1 MQWQAL
7 TVTPE
12 DVQQKVA
19 AKAQEIGLARWE
31 FTFTKSQSWFD
42 ALQQAEST
50 KANLTS
56 QLTDYSDT
64 LLNVLSDYFIN
75 VTSVGK
81 F

>member
-19 AKAQEIGLARWE
+19 AMAQEVGLARWE
-31 FTFTKSQSWFD
+31 FIFTKSQGWFD

-56 QLTDYSDT
+56 QLTDYSTT
-64 LLNVLSDYFIN
+64 LLNILVDYVNN